1 MSPQAQELPSL
12 PTIPEAQA
20 REEALLCQLRL
31 TQALLRESQAARFR
45 AETRASQAE
54 NEVQYSN
61 CLTIKTLNIYINTIT
76 FNFTSSFQF
85 AKLRYRA
92 TFSVRLMP
100 TENGITSR

>member
-20 REEALLCQLRL
+20 REEALLRQLRL

-45 AETRASQAE
+45 AETRASRAE

-61 CLTIKTLNIYINTIT
+61 CLTIKTLNI
-76 FNFTSSFQF
+76 F
-85 AKLRYRA
+85 ARSESGLSKL
-92 TFSVRLMP
+92 P
-100 TENGITSR
+100 SRRRPKLS